1 MQGTDKQITWALQIQ
16 SDLVALIED
25 SASKKQERLDQ
36 ILAMESPNERQQKV
50 IGNLQNEIPLL
61 HEIKAAIQSCD
72 QATFLIEGRKL
83 TIEKLVTEFPR
94 YKKNSSPEQIR
105 VRDNESYHELDR
117 THGICVW
124 GLVRNYFLQ

>member
-16 SDLVALIED
+16 SDLVALIDD

-50 IGNLQNEIPLL
+50 MGNLQNEIPLL
-61 HEIKAAIQSCD
+61 SEIKTAVQSCD
-72 QATFLIEGRKL
+72 QATSLIEARKV
-83 TIEKLVTEFPR
+83 TVEKLVTDFAR
-94 YKKNSSPEQIR
+94 YKKNNSPEQIEA
-105 VRDNESYHELDR
+105 RDNESYHELDR

-124 GLVRNYFLQ
+124 GLVRHHFLR